1 MGAPLDRVVLAED
14 VMPLPHLLLRSAKRA
29 PDHEALIFPG
39 TRLTYSQLAERAWQI
54 ASSLVAMGVEPGQH
68 VGYLMTNNPDIV
80 ATFFGISMT
89 GATIVPINARYRS
102 VELQAIVED
111 ADLVALLTH
120 DSADEYVDFTQL
132 IADAIPDFN
141 PVVMLGERDDTPFM
155 SRAEFDALADEA
167 TLRKRVEGLRVRDPA
182 LILYTSGTTSQ
193 PRGAILTHEAFV
205 RVWMSSGRVFATI
218 PADRQYN
225 PLPLFHVAALGAMT
239 WTIGHGATFISD
251 YSWDAGRALRTMAD
265 EGATQFFPAYQPIM
279 EGLLA
284 HPDFASTDLST
295 LRVILNTCPPEV
307 LEKFQQRIPHATQ
320 LTMYGGTEGGP
331 ATITRLDDP
340 LRGPDEHL
348 RAPAPGDR
356 AARRRRRGPDAR
368 PGRAGDH
375 PVPRLQHA
383 RALPQLAREDRRV
396 DARRRLGDDERPR
409 RRRRQKQVLF
419 LGRAKETLK
428 VGGENVA
435 PQEVES
441 HLCTHPAVK
450 LAQVVGM
457 PDDRLVE
464 VPAAYVELLPG
475 AEVDPQELIDYCKG
489 RIASFKV
496 PRLIRFIDGDEWP
509 MSLTKI
515 QRFALKERLLEE
527 LKRMIPSDLVLA
539 QDVMP
544 LGHLLL
550 RSARRDPDH
559 EALVFP
565 DARFTYRELADRAW
579 EVARSL
585 LALGVQPRDHVGLLM
600 TNHPEPG
607 HDVLRH
613 RARRRASRCRS
624 TPATARP
631 SWPRSSRTP
640 TSSSCSP
647 TTPPTRTSTSAR

>member
-29 PDHEALIFPG
+29 PGHEALIFPG
-39 TRLTYSQLAERAWQI
+39 TRLTYQQLAERAWQI

-111 ADLVALLTH
+111 AGLAALLTH
-120 DSADEYVDFTQL
+120 DSADEYVDFTKL
-132 IADAIPDFN
+132 ISEALPDFA
-141 PVVMLGERDDTPFM
+141 PVVMLGEREDTPFM
-155 SRAEFDALADEA
+155 SRAAFDALADDA

-205 RVWMSSGRVFATI
+205 RVWMSSGRVFRTT
-218 PADRQYN
+218 PEDRHWN

-239 WTIGHGATFISD
+239 WVIGHGATFISD
-251 YSWDAGRALRTMAD
+251 YSWDAGRALKSMEA
-265 EGATQFFPAYQPIM
+265 EGATEFYPAYQPIM

-331 ATITRLDDP
+331 ATVTRLDD
-340 LRGPDEHL
+340 RY
-348 RAPAPGDR
+348 
-356 AARRRRRGPDAR
+356 
-368 PGRAGDH
+368 
-375 PVPRLQHA
+375 
-383 RALPQLAREDRRV
+383 EDRMNTSGHPHPGIELRV
-396 DARRRLGDDERPR
+396 VGDEGQTLGPGEPGIIQFRGYNTLERYHNSPEKTAESMPGGGWVTMSDLGVVDEK
-409 RRRRQKQVLF
+409 QQVLF

-441 HLCTHPAVK
+441 HLCTHPKVK

-457 PDDRLVE
+457 PDDKLLE

-527 LKRMIPSDLVLA
+527 LNA
-539 QDVMP
+539 
-544 LGHLLL
+544 
-550 RSARRDPDH
+550 
-559 EALVFP
+559 
-565 DARFTYRELADRAW
+565 
-579 EVARSL
+579 
-585 LALGVQPRDHVGLLM
+585 
-600 TNHPEPG
+600 
-607 HDVLRH
+607 
-613 RARRRASRCRS
+613 
-624 TPATARP
+624 
-631 SWPRSSRTP
+631 
-640 TSSSCSP
+640 
-647 TTPPTRTSTSAR
+647 